1 MNFDNFS
8 DSLNFYPVMQ
18 NHFCAQIHVIWYDHT
33 VVTENNILIQSK
45 IVYTVVHM

>member
-8 DSLNFYPVMQ
+8 DALIFYPVMQ
-18 NHFCAQIHVIWYDHT
+18 NHFCAQVHVIWYDHT
-33 VVTENNILIQSK
+33 ENIILIQSK